1 MTLNCGPIIRPH
13 ELDALHEIAVI
24 LDALET
30 DTGGYATSS
39 VNGYRQSVQVTIRF
53 NKPAGAT
60 RNIQAA
66 GHITQCAA
74 PLNMLAKRLLWLAR
88 QHPELVGKTLDPQ
101 MIAEDN
107 QL

>member
-13 ELDALHEIAVI
+13 ELDALREITTT
-24 LDALET
+24 LDALQAATGDYHT
-30 DTGGYATSS
+30 DS

-53 NKPAGAT
+53 DRPAGAL
-60 RNIQAA
+60 RNIEAA
-66 GHITQCAA
+66 GQITRCAA

-88 QHPELVGKTLDPQ
+88 QHPELVGGVLDPQ
-101 MIAEDN
+101 MIAEGN